1 MLYAKK
7 NELLWRKKFRRV
19 NQQFVDFNEFSEIS
33 MNFIES
39 YLIFVLQ
46 AQYRNILDIKQP
58 S

>member
-1 MLYAKK
+1 MLSMQK
-7 NELLWRKKFRRV
+7 NEMMWRKTFSRV
-19 NQQFVDFNEFSEIS
+19 YQQFGDFNEFSEIS